1 MKISIKSIKQIITAY
16 LPAIVWAGLI
26 FILSNQQILPGFE
39 LSVLDFI
46 FKKTAHI
53 CVYAVLYFLL
63 FMANKKTWP
72 KNQNFNARLWLLPLA
87 LSLVYA
93 ISDELHQSTVPGRH
107 ATIRDISYDM
117 LGASLVLIAKLGY
130 I

>member
-1 MKISIKSIKQIITAY
+1 MKTLIKSIKQILIAY
-16 LPAIVWAGLI
+16 LPAIVWAVLI
-26 FILSNQQILPGFE
+26 FTLSSQQVLPSFE

-53 CVYAVLYFLL
+53 GVYAVLYLLL
-63 FMANKKTWP
+63 FMAGKKTWP
-72 KNQNFNARLWLLPLA
+72 KNKDFDARLWLLPLA
-87 LSLVYA
+87 LSLIYA

-107 ATIRDISYDM
+107 ATLRDISYDM
-117 LGASLVLIAKLGY
+117 LGVSLVLLAKLGY